1 MVLEGEILFD
11 KMTPEGPFGEIP
23 GTYAEATH
31 ANVFRINCMTRRKD
45 PIFYAVHCGYP
56 TTDTQGT
63 MALGI
68 EIATK
73 EQLKTSK
80 AGSTCWMFAV
90 IRPPA

>member
-1 MVLEGEILFD
+1 
-11 KMTPEGPFGEIP
+11 
-23 GTYAEATH
+23 
-31 ANVFRINCMTRRKD
+31 MTRRKD

-73 EQLKTSK
+73 EQLKNVEGGLDLLDVRCHPS
-80 AGSTCWMFAV
+80 AGMMMV
-90 IRPPA
+90 VLKIRPRVEGQAKQR